1 MGSVRPERLQLKR
14 RPNAKP
20 VPPVQLS
27 DEEKRAKAAAFARE
41 IGQRFGNPGGLS
53 DRPPDHLRGVTQK
66 EEEGAQHVTGASGP
80 DHRQREG
87 VGAGAEGPETGQKI
101 ASSSAAARAPEA
113 PPGRLVDPHRPNPD
127 VPVSPTPPARTK
139 PNKRENEF
147 MMNLIVLR
155 NTLRVNAP
163 ACRERA
169 RAAGKWIWRDIRLL
183 LTLVDRIQGAMLETM
198 PESRNEYYGNYAKW
212 GHYELRI
219 DGPVRNARQL
229 LVTDMHLAAIC
240 EAAMENACIMCMK
253 EGQEIGRCA
262 LREALLEVAPPTRI
276 ATNEKWRECEYRD
289 AAGRLV
295 LGEEVTV

>member
-1 MGSVRPERLQLKR
+1 
-14 RPNAKP
+14 
-20 VPPVQLS
+20 
-27 DEEKRAKAAAFARE
+27 
-41 IGQRFGNPGGLS
+41 
-53 DRPPDHLRGVTQK
+53 
-66 EEEGAQHVTGASGP
+66 
-80 DHRQREG
+80 
-87 VGAGAEGPETGQKI
+87 
-101 ASSSAAARAPEA
+101 
-113 PPGRLVDPHRPNPD
+113 
-127 VPVSPTPPARTK
+127 
-139 PNKRENEF
+139 

-262 LREALLEVAPPTRI
+262 LREALLEVAPPTEIR
-276 ATNEKWRECEYRD
+276 TNEKWRECEYRD